1 MIIVSRL
8 LAGLIRL
15 YQLAVSPYLPM
26 SCRYQPTCSSYARQ
40 TLQHFG
46 PVTGSWMALCRIAR
60 CHPWS
65 RHGYDPVPQSVPI
78 ESRHDLRSHGEGTRA

>member
-1 MIIVSRL
+1 MMIVSRL
-8 LAGLIRL
+8 LGGLVRL

-40 TLQHFG
+40 ALERFG
-46 PVTGSWMALCRIAR
+46 PVKGSWMALCRIAR

-65 RHGYDPVPQSVPI
+65 RHGYDPVP
-78 ESRHDLRSHGEGTRA
+78 EAEHDQRSHGEGTRA